1 MARWG
6 LEVRSYKEE
15 TFFHERYR
23 CMRPVHAVKWA
34 SIVLNSF
41 FAGEAMSALE
51 SRLQQPLLES

>member
-1 MARWG
+1 
-6 LEVRSYKEE
+6 
-15 TFFHERYR
+15 
-23 CMRPVHAVKWA
+23 MRPVHAVKWA